1 MRRRPELA
9 IDECATSEGVHG
21 KRAKCYQSQRVLPS
35 LTLLIKS
42 CPRSKRDYQRPAR
55 EDVSNDPSNHVSESL
70 AQYYALTVDN
80 RHSLRIIGR
89 LASPSNARFQCPR
102 LETGG

>member
-1 MRRRPELA
+1 VTRRRLEFA
-9 IDECATSEGVHG
+9 IDECASSEGGIHG

-42 CPRSKRDYQRPAR
+42 FLRSKRDYRRPAR

-80 RHSLRIIGR
+80 RD
-89 LASPSNARFQCPR
+89 
-102 LETGG
+102 